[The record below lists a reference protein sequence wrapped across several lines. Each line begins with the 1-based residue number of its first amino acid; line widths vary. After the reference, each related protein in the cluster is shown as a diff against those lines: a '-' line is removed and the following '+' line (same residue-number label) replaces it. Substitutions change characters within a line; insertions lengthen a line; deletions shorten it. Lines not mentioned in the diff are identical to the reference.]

1 MSPKIES
8 LILEQFIAISAK
20 VGHCIDERWIIH
32 KLRPA
37 LNPKEQQEIDST
49 IQDLIGREIITA
61 DNKSGLLVMALA
73 QNGFDLIYPDDPAS
87 ARSKI
92 RGAILKRFAD
102 TQSRVGHCIDERW
115 IIQQLLQSLNPKER
129 LEVDATI
136 DALVAEGLITTDQ
149 RMSMTVLVLTQAG
162 FDAIY

>member
-8 LILEQFIAISAK
+8 LILEQFFTMSAS

-37 LNPKEQQEIDST
+37 LNPKEQQEIDPT
-49 IQDLIGREIITA
+49 IQCLVDKGIITTSER
-61 DNKSGLLVMALA
+61 SGMLVMALT
-73 QNGFDLIYPDDPAS
+73 QDGFDLIYPGTPES
-87 ARSKI
+87 SRSKI
-92 RGAILKRFAD
+92 RGAILKRFSD
-102 TQSRVGHCIDERW
+102 TKSRVGHCIDEKW
-115 IIQQLLQSLNPKER
+115 IIHNLLQSLNPKER
-129 LEVDATI
+129 LEIDAAI
-136 DALVAEGLITTDQ
+136 DALFVEGLITIDR